1 MSFSLRP
8 KERLLVPVGEGEDG
22 KPWESSA
29 GTCILPGEIDS
40 QWKIAVWCREP
51 KAVFLWQP
59 RFKEVGERRDMYM
72 PVVDAC
78 WCMAGTITTLYSN
91 SPPIKNRIL
100 KKHPVHV
107 KWKSLSRV
115 QLFATAW
122 TIQSVKFSRPEY
134 WGGQPFPSPVDLPN
148 PRIEPRFPALHADSL
163 PAEPQGK
170 PRSCKSHNSQSYF
183 SGSIMCRALSLHF
196 AYMNLSSHHQLQW
209 MYCCYLIPFL
219 RIKKERG
226 IKELAQDYSWQI
238 ALLHLRKLALR

>member
-59 RFKEVGERRDMYM
+59 RFKEVGERGDMYM

-78 WCMAGTITTLYSN
+78 WCMAGTITMLYSN

-100 KKHPVHV
+100 KKLPVHMSEV
-107 KWKSLSRV
+107 KV
-115 QLFATAW
+115 T
-122 TIQSVKFSRPEY
+122 QSCPT
-134 WGGQPFPSPVDLPN
+134 LC
-148 PRIEPRFPALHADSL
+148 DSL
-163 PAEPQGK
+163 DYTVCEILQARILEWAAFPF
-170 PRSCKSHNSQSYF
+170 S
-183 SGSIMCRALSLHF
+183 SGSSQPKDWTPVSR
-196 AYMNLSSHHQLQW
+196 
-209 MYCCYLIPFL
+209 
-219 RIKKERG
+219 
-226 IKELAQDYSWQI
+226 LAGGFFTGWATREAQVM
-238 ALLHLRKLALR
+238 